1 MRLNL
6 IIHVYRG
13 GAYWAEAWQS
23 VLACLDYVENVC
35 ISFNQSELQEED
47 IAVVSGCASAKV
59 RWIRQPRYMPAY
71 EHGRAAYAW
80 YSRLALQGHYLIF
93 CHDDILLPDGMRELA
108 ALPDAADEAV
118 FGSFRFFDSD
128 GCRREINACQFTLDG
143 GEPWP
148 TTTFARFLFDNRCL
162 ISVTGIVLSVE
173 AHTAMI
179 PALFSLKHG
188 CGSEFVFMINPCI
201 RRVRQIRQPLVKIR
215 LHPASDGA
223 AANRFPFRTAHD
235 YLFFCLR
242 SFVLV
247 EDAQTRISI
256 TRALL
261 AAWRERPGY
270 ALLAALP
277 ALWTQVRVSRRPL
290 ALLPLLY
297 FLAQMCAIRGYDFIL
312 RKTGLDLR

>member
-6 IIHVYRG
+6 IIQVYRG

-35 ISFNQSELQEED
+35 ISFNWSELQEQD
-47 IAVVSGCASAKV
+47 IAVISGCDSAKV
-59 RWIRQPRYMPAY
+59 RWICHTRTMTAC
-71 EHGRAAYAW
+71 EHVRVAYAW
-80 YSRLALQGHYLIF
+80 FSRLSLQGHFFVF
-93 CHDDILLPDGMRELA
+93 CHDDILLPEGMRELA
-108 ALPDAADEAV
+108 ALPDVADEAV

-128 GCRREINACQFTLDG
+128 GRRREIDACQFVLDS

-148 TTTFARFLFDNRCL
+148 MPTFVRYLFDNRCL
-162 ISVTGIVLSVE
+162 ISVTGIVLPV
-173 AHTAMI
+173 AAYAAIT
-179 PALFSLKHG
+179 PALFALKHG
-188 CGSEFVFMINPCI
+188 CGSEFIKMVNPRI
-201 RRVRQIRQPLVKIR
+201 RRIRQVRQPVVKIR

-223 AANRFPFRTAHD
+223 AASRFPYRTAHD

-247 EDAQTRISI
+247 EDGQTRISI

-261 AAWRERPGY
+261 AAVRERPGY

-277 ALWTQVRVSRRPL
+277 ALLTQVRVSGRPL
-290 ALLPLLY
+290 ALLPLAY
-297 FLAQMCAIRGYDFIL
+297 YLAQMCAVRGYDFLL